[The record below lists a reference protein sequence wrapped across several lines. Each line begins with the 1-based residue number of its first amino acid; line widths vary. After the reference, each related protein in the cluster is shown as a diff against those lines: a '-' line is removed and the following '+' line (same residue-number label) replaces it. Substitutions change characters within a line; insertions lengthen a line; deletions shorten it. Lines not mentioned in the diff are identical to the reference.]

1 MWEICAQGGMFA
13 SCIWILS
20 NIGFLRLWSE
30 MIVLVMLIMND
41 HNHVN
46 GDYHIVKMITSII
59 MLRTMIMT
67 VIGNAL
73 ECLAA
78 VCLLALASIVFLATS
93 LLYSWFCI
101 SALGRFW
108 KHGFCNHC
116 FQIVSVLLRFCIF
129 ACQIVAVHK
138 WDVTLARFVVLPL
151 LSLSNH
157 PAYI

>member
-13 SCIWILS
+13 CCIWILG
-20 NIGFLRLWSE
+20 NIGRVRLCSE

-46 GDYHIVKMITSII
+46 GDYHIMIMKMIMRII

-78 VCLLALASIVFLATS
+78 VCLLALASIVFLSLPPFWYTLHKRCAATS

-101 SALGRFW
+101 SALHWGIL
-108 KHGFCNHC
+108 
-116 FQIVSVLLRFCIF
+116 Q
-129 ACQIVAVHK
+129 K
-138 WDVTLARFVVLPL
+138 WLFHPL
-151 LSLSNH
+151 LPNDINAAPFCSFALT
-157 PAYI
+157 

>member
-1 MWEICAQGGMFA
+1 MLFFLSIHNVMWEICAQGGMFA

-78 VCLLALASIVFLATS
+78 VCLLAFASIVFLATILIYTLHKRCAATS

-101 SALGRFW
+101 SALHWGILQ
-108 KHGFCNHC
+108 KLLLHPLLPND
-116 FQIVSVLLRFCIF
+116 INAASVCIF
-129 ACQIVAVHK
+129 AL
-138 WDVTLARFVVLPL
+138 T
-151 LSLSNH
+151 
-157 PAYI
+157 

>member
-1 MWEICAQGGMFA
+1 MRNLCSGRNV
-13 SCIWILS
+13 CVLY
-20 NIGFLRLWSE
+20 L

-78 VCLLALASIVFLATS
+78 VCLPWLPLSSFPCHHFDILFINVVLLHLCFTLDFASVYCIEA
-93 LLYSWFCI
+93 FCKNGCCI
-101 SALGRFW
+101 
-108 KHGFCNHC
+108 HC
-116 FQIVSVLLRFCIF
+116 FQMISMPL
-129 ACQIVAVHK
+129 H
-138 WDVTLARFVVLPL
+138 FVVLL
-151 LSLSNH
+151 
-157 PAYI
+157 